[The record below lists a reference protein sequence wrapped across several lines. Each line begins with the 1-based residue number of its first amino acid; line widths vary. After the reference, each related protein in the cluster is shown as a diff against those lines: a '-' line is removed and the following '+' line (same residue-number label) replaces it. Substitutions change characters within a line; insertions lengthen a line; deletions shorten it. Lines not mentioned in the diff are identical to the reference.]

1 MAEVIYLSERNLR
14 TLLSKLDRKKKG
26 DSTMCTLIK
35 YQQKT
40 GEFRQTVD
48 EVMVVAVADD
58 IYYPAQ
64 NRIAGDVHPLD
75 SPATT

>member
-14 TLLSKLDRKKKG
+14 MLLSKLERKKKG
-26 DSTMCTLIK
+26 DTTMCTLIK

-40 GEFRQTVD
+40 DEFRQTID

-58 IYYPAQ
+58 IYYAAQ
-64 NRIAGDVHPLD
+64 NRVAGDVHPLD
-75 SPATT
+75 SPPTE